1 MKSLLIAA
9 ALAFGFS
16 GACLAQ
22 TSVPSENPSAHSKAA
37 TAPNGP
43 NGQAMQPGQ
52 GAKPCANM
60 ASGTS
65 DRGGGTEKR
74 STASGGPNSNPGG
87 SVSNGSC

>member
-1 MKSLLIAA
+1 MKSLLLAA
-9 ALAFGFS
+9 ALSFGIS

-22 TSVPSENPSAHSKAA
+22 TSMPSSNPTAHSKAA
-37 TAPNGP
+37 TAPNAP

-52 GAKPCANM
+52 GVKPCNKQ

-65 DRGGGTEKR
+65 DRGGGIEKR

-87 SVSNGSC
+87 SVSGKC